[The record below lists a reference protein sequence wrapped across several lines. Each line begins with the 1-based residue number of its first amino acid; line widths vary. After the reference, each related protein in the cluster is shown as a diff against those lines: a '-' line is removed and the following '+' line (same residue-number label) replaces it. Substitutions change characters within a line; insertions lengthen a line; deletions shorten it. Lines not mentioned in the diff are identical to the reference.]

1 MDSATKLSILK
12 QHIDLKNES
21 LRAAEKLRDD
31 GDLSQSEYEAL
42 VTDIRDEFNSKK
54 QALLSSS
61 SENGIFVRLEVSQ
74 NLKIIYR
81 GV

>member
-1 MDSATKLSILK
+1 MDSATKLTILK
-12 QHIDLKNES
+12 QHIELKNES
-21 LRAAEKLRDD
+21 LRAAEKLHDD

-61 SENGIFVRLEVSQ
+61 SENGIT
-74 NLKIIYR
+74 
-81 GV
+81 

>member
-31 GDLSQSEYEAL
+31 GDLSQIEYEAL

>member
-1 MDSATKLSILK
+1 MDSATKLNILK

-31 GDLSQSEYEAL
+31 GDLSPSEYEAL
-42 VTDIRDEFNSKK
+42 IKDIRDEFNSKK

-61 SENGIFVRLEVSQ
+61 ENGTNI
-74 NLKIIYR
+74 
-81 GV
+81 